1 MYWTTA
7 TLGHS
12 IRRANL
18 NGTGQETLVTGLSN
32 PVGIALQ
39 IGVTPIPEPPPLTSL
54 SLGAL
59 GLFAYAGRIKARP
72 RQGEADAWPPG
83 SRSARAG

>member
-7 TLGHS
+7 ALGHS
-12 IRRANL
+12 IQRANL

-32 PVGIALQ
+32 PIGIALES
-39 IGVTPIPEPPPLTSL
+39 GVTRITEPSTLTLL

-72 RQGEADAWPPG
+72 RRGIV
-83 SRSARAG
+83 